1 MKNATE
7 TRTRWASGGRAS
19 HLGRPTAESPMEAE
33 RRKGSFPV
41 RELTYYLD
49 GGKAWTEVRGGAE
62 KGGVHGR
69 DPSR

>member
-1 MKNATE
+1 
-7 TRTRWASGGRAS
+7 
-19 HLGRPTAESPMEAE
+19 MEAE